1 MRITFILPT
10 LTLRGGIRSTAM
22 LAARL
27 QNRGHQ
33 IFALSVPRR
42 PPSLRQRLRTLVG
55 RGGFVPPPPVSHFDY
70 VDIPLHTLKHYR
82 PIKDSDVPDA
92 DIVVATWWET
102 AEWVA
107 RLSDCK
113 GVKTYFIRHH
123 EIHDG
128 QPTERVVATYSLPL
142 HKITTAQWIVDL
154 MRHRYGDD
162 CVSVVPNSVDTQ
174 LFYAPQRGKQTVPTV
189 GMMYAP
195 ERWKGCDIS
204 LKAVSLAARQIPNL
218 RLIVFGM
225 KDPIPE
231 LPLPPGTEYVRQPSQ
246 DRLRELYG
254 QCDAWLFGSRIEG
267 FGLPILEAMACRTPV
282 IGTPAGAAPELIAD
296 GAGILVRPED
306 PEDMA
311 SAIERI
317 CYLNDC
323 QWQAMSE
330 RAYARATAY
339 TWDDAAQRCEEAF
352 LTAIDRWQRG
362 DFNR

>member
-1 MRITFILPT
+1 MRITFVLPT
-10 LTLRGGIRSTAM
+10 LTLRGGIRSTAT
-22 LAARL
+22 LADRL
-27 QNRGHQ
+27 QKRGHQ
-33 IFALSVPRR
+33 IFAISVPRR
-42 PPSLRQRLRTLVG
+42 APSLRQRVRTLVG
-55 RGGFVPPPPVSHFDY
+55 RGGFVPPPPVSHFDS
-70 VDIPLHTLKHYR
+70 VDIPVHTLKRHR
-82 PIKDSDVPDA
+82 PIEDGDVPDA

-107 RLSDCK
+107 RLSDRK

-123 EIHDG
+123 EIHDS
-128 QPTERVVATYSLPL
+128 QPTERVVATYSLPM
-142 HKITTAQWIVDL
+142 HKITTAQWMVDL

-162 CVSVVPNSVDTQ
+162 CVSVVPNSVDSQ
-174 LFYAPQRGKQTVPTV
+174 LFHASPRGKQTVPTV

-204 LKAVSLAARQIPNL
+204 LKAISLVTRQIPNL
-218 RLIVFGM
+218 RATVFGL

-231 LPLPPGTEYVRQPSQ
+231 LPLPPGTEYIRQPPQ
-246 DRLRELYG
+246 NRLRELYG
-254 QCDAWLFGSRIEG
+254 RCDAWLFGSRVEG

-296 GAGILVRPED
+296 GGGILVRPED

-311 SAIERI
+311 RAIERI
-317 CYLNDC
+317 CHLDDR

-330 RAYARATAY
+330 RAYTRATDY
-339 TWDDAAQRCEEAF
+339 TWEDAAQRCEEAF